1 MDDPYLDFCCSQPA
15 NLPRVLEKRWK
26 IPVNFPE
33 MYRFPIYIYRQRQKY
48 YRKDP
53 YTYELVL
60 SQGNAYLIANR
71 NLLGGDLCFRNI

>member
-33 MYRFPIYIYRQRQKY
+33 MYRFPIYIYIDSARSTTART
-48 YRKDP
+48 P
-53 YTYELVL
+53 ILM
-60 SQGNAYLIANR
+60 S
-71 NLLGGDLCFRNI
+71 